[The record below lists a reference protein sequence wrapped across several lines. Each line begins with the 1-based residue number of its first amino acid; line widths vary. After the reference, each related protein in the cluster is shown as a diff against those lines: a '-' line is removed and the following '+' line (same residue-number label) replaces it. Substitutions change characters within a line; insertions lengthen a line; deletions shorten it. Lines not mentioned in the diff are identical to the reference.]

1 MLRQL
6 VIVAV
11 LFGIMTGL
19 PLVVSPHAGSVNP
32 ASMAAFGFI
41 VLAAYTLGELAER
54 FRLPHITGY
63 LVTGLVCGPHVLGV
77 IDEVV
82 VHDLGLFNV
91 LAVALIGL
99 SAGGAMKVANLR
111 KGIKVIAG
119 VIGAQFGAVM
129 LGVGLLVMLLAL
141 PIPGLGQAF
150 LQQGGLPRA
159 LAVALLMGTVAAAF
173 SPAATIAVIHGVRAR
188 GPVTDKVLDI
198 SVLNNVVV
206 VAVFAA
212 ALAVAQRL
220 VGASHGDSRLIGELL
235 VTLGGSLGLGL
246 ALGLVLWG
254 YLRFVGTHLLL
265 LLVGLCFVVTHLAE
279 QLGTEPVLVFIIA
292 GFTFANASPRS
303 AALFDVVDRLSLP
316 VYVVFFF
323 IAGAGLHL
331 DALAV
336 LWPAALLIFG
346 GRLASLW
353 IGTRLGNQLTQGPD
367 GLGRYGWMTF
377 GPQAGIALS
386 LAMVAGHAFDDWG
399 ATFETLAVATIALN
413 ELVGPALLQAALGL
427 VGEADDG
434 RQGITEDHDQPE
446 DELEDEDGE
455 AGPGAEGS
463 RRAARPKEAEPEA
476 GLPEWLP
483 EPGRS
488 RRNVWG
494 PPPSTRS
501 DRLRRLCKGLEGD
514 LQTIVGDLRAGA
526 ISRRR
531 EQAARFLGLLRRE
544 FLRAH
549 RHTALTVEADSQAA
563 WSVSIRRERGELANR
578 WERLLLDRA
587 ATTDFR
593 QDLDVFRSIIRE
605 VDRSIEDVPEAL
617 EVPLARSWADPR
629 EDDGPRLAA
638 HRWWLRTRRSV
649 TGVLGSS
656 SEELRVVELRAITR
670 YCMSGLVPS
679 NLVEAAALIAM
690 GERHLLARARAV
702 FEAYHQSLESLL
714 SKDFGVEERKQALE
728 RIRAE
733 VEEDFALAS
742 REVDRMAD
750 DAVRVTASALGRAY
764 RVLVGMVDSAGTP
777 ELPASRYRYSRI
789 YDARERALAQLE
801 EGFTISRDLTRGIAS
816 NLAMELEM
824 VRLRVH
830 VREAVDDTATGLER
844 DIRGRL
850 LVQLERV
857 DEALTAT
864 IAQLRV
870 LLAGG
875 QGSRDSV
882 RQGILDAT
890 APLARLLH
898 EVLGIAEKLRGSLKN
913 ESAVAPLLRALSSEI
928 DELTDHF
935 LVVSDPPAT
944 RGRSFPPRPT
954 TRDLH
959 FREAV
964 RAYMEAEAGRDLTV
978 SLGALRAR
986 IDETYVGIDEVQRV
1000 VAFNSDLAGAELDVL
1015 PDEQLEAETLQLLQ
1029 EMLVGTLQ
1037 RLSSRVGTL
1046 GQASADIPE
1055 QAGQAVRQAVSGNLE
1070 RLTSILVEGR
1080 HSELKLRL
1088 ALDAASS
1095 GRRELHGA
1103 LREVATAAEQLGQ
1116 IVTAALGPHS
1126 LQRARALLGLRD
1138 PDAEAQDHPT
1148 TFAAPAERVPIPT
1161 VYRRL
1166 FSDRGLEGGDLLA
1179 GREADVER
1187 VRRTLT
1193 GRGSPSRTV
1202 AVVGVA
1208 GIGNEA
1214 VVNSLLRGLP
1224 EHVGI
1229 LRVRLESRTSVEQ
1242 VEELLLEPMQAR
1254 RGDIVVVEGFHWLF
1268 TIRPGGFAPL
1278 RRLIDGILADRGR
1291 NGWLVSTERPVWSY
1305 AKRVLPL
1312 EDIFCER
1319 FDLGALSVEELRN
1332 TLLLRHAMSGYRL
1345 HFQRPSGHIGWWLQE
1360 LLTRKAA
1367 EEDLHDRHF
1376 FEQLHQATGGILS
1389 DALRLWLAS
1398 VAGVGSS
1405 TDTITIGSLPEP
1417 ALEPLRKLSLDD
1429 LITLRQ
1435 VARQGRITAD
1445 DHAQQFRTEPT
1456 WSAGY
1461 LTRLEHTGLLH
1472 RMDEC
1477 SYRLAPELAGAIHQV
1492 LRERRLM
1499 G

>member
-19 PLVVSPHAGSVNP
+19 PLVVSPHEGTVNP

-63 LVTGLVCGPHVLGV
+63 LVTGLVCGPYVLGV

-82 VHDLGLFNV
+82 VRDLGLFNV

-99 SAGGAMKVANLR
+99 SAGGAMKISELR
-111 KGIKVIAG
+111 KGIRVIAG

-129 LGVGLLVMLLAL
+129 IGVGLLVMLLAL
-141 PIPGLGQAF
+141 PIPGVGLPF
-150 LQQGGLPRA
+150 LQGGGLSRT

-173 SPAATIAVIHGVRAR
+173 SPAATIAVIHGVRAQ
-188 GPVTDKVLDI
+188 GPVTEKVLGI

-220 VGASHGDSRLIGELL
+220 VGAEQGDSRLIVELL
-235 VTLGGSLGLGL
+235 ITLGGSIGLGL
-246 ALGLVLWG
+246 MLGLVLWG

-265 LLVGLCFVVTHLAE
+265 LVVGLCFVVTHIAE
-279 QLGTEPVLVFIIA
+279 QLGTEPVLVFIVA

-303 AALFDVVDRLSLP
+303 SAMFAVVDRLSLP

-331 DALAV
+331 HALAV
-336 LWPAALLIFG
+336 LWPAALLVFG
-346 GRLASLW
+346 GRLVSLW
-353 IGTRLGNQLTQGPD
+353 LGTRLGNQLTQGPD
-367 GLGRYGWMTF
+367 GLNRYGWMAF

-386 LAMVAGHAFDDWG
+386 LAMVAGHAFEGWG

-427 VGEADDG
+427 VGEVEGG
-434 RQGITEDHDQPE
+434 RQGVTAA
-446 DELEDEDGE
+446 LDED
-455 AGPGAEGS
+455 AGVGVAEGEDALEGGGVEGP
-463 RRAARPKEAEPEA
+463 RDREA

-494 PPPSTRS
+494 PPPASRS
-501 DRLRRLCKGLEGD
+501 ERLRMLCKGVEND
-514 LQTIVGDLRAGA
+514 LQIIVRDLRAGA

-531 EQAARFLGLLRRE
+531 EQAVRFLGLLRRE

-549 RHTALTVEADSQAA
+549 RHTAQTVSADSQSA
-563 WSVSIRRERGELANR
+563 WAGSIRRERGELASR
-578 WERLLLDRA
+578 WEQLLLDRA

-593 QDLDVFRSIIRE
+593 QDLEIFRSIIRE
-605 VDRSIEDVPEAL
+605 VDERSEDVPEAL

-629 EDDGPRLAA
+629 EDDGLRLTV
-638 HRWWLRTRRSV
+638 HRWWVRTRRSL
-649 TGVLGSS
+649 TGLLGTST
-656 SEELRVVELRAITR
+656 EEQRVIELRAISR
-670 YCMSGLVPS
+670 YCLSGLAPTH
-679 NLVEAAALIAM
+679 LVEAAALIAM

-702 FEAYHQSLESLL
+702 FESYHQALEALL
-714 SKDFGVEERKQALE
+714 AKDYDVEQRKRALE
-728 RIRAE
+728 RIRTE
-733 VEEDFALAS
+733 VEEDFALAG

-764 RVLVGMVDSAGTP
+764 RALIRMVDSAGTA
-777 ELPASRYRYSRI
+777 ELPSSRYRFSRV
-789 YDARERALAQLE
+789 YDARERAIAQLE

-830 VREAVDDTATGLER
+830 VREAVEDAATGLER
-844 DIRGRL
+844 DVRGRL
-850 LVQLERV
+850 LVQLDRV
-857 DEALTAT
+857 DGALTTT
-864 IAQLRV
+864 ISSLRA
-870 LLAGG
+870 LLSGPQA
-875 QGSRDSV
+875 SRDTV
-882 RQGILDAT
+882 RQGILDST
-890 APLARLLH
+890 APLAHLLH
-898 EVLGIAEKLRGSLKN
+898 EVLGIAEKLRGALKN
-913 ESAVAPLLRALSSEI
+913 ESAVGPLLRALSSEI
-928 DELTDHF
+928 DELTDRF

-944 RGRSFPPRPT
+944 RGRSFPPRPQ
-954 TRDLH
+954 TRDLY

-986 IDETYVGIDEVQRV
+986 VDETYVGIDEVQRV
-1000 VAFNSDLAGAELDVL
+1000 LGFNSDLAGAELDVL
-1015 PDEQLEAETLQLLQ
+1015 PDDGLEQETLELLR

-1037 RLSSRVGTL
+1037 RLSNRVSTL
-1046 GQASADIPE
+1046 RQASADIPDE
-1055 QAGQAVRQAVSGNLE
+1055 AGLAVRQAVSGNLE
-1070 RLTSILVEGR
+1070 RLTDILVEGR
-1080 HSELKLRL
+1080 HGELKLRL
-1088 ALDAASS
+1088 ALDAASAS
-1095 GRRELHGA
+1095 RQELRGA
-1103 LREVATAAEQLGQ
+1103 LREVATAIEQLGQ
-1116 IVTAALGPHS
+1116 LLSAALGPRT
-1126 LQRARALLGLRD
+1126 LGKARALLGLRD
-1138 PDAEAQDHPT
+1138 ADAEAREHPKS
-1148 TFAAPAERVPIPT
+1148 FAAPEERVPIPT

-1166 FSDRGLEGGDLLA
+1166 FSDQGLEGGDLLA
-1179 GREADVER
+1179 GREGDVER

-1208 GIGNEA
+1208 GIGNQA

-1224 EHVGI
+1224 EQVGI
-1229 LRVRLESRTSVEQ
+1229 LRVQLDRRATAAE
-1242 VEELLLEPMQAR
+1242 VEEKLLEPMRGR
-1254 RGDIVVVEGFHWLF
+1254 RGDIAVVEGFHWLF

-1278 RRLIDGILADRGR
+1278 RRLIDGIIEDRGR

-1305 AKRVLPL
+1305 ARRVLPL

-1345 HFQRPSGHIGWWLQE
+1345 HFQRPAGHIGWWLQE

-1367 EEDLHDRHF
+1367 EEDLHERHF

-1405 TDTITIGSLPEP
+1405 TDTITIGELPEP
-1417 ALEPLRKLSLDD
+1417 ALEPLRKLPLDD

-1461 LTRLEHTGLLH
+1461 LTRLEHTGLLQ
-1472 RMDEC
+1472 RVDDC
-1477 SYRLAPELAGAIHQV
+1477 CYRLAPELAGAIHQV

>member
-19 PLVVSPHAGSVNP
+19 PLVISPHAGAVNP

-54 FRLPHITGY
+54 VRLPHITGY

-82 VHDLGLFNV
+82 VQDLELFNV

-99 SAGGAMKVANLR
+99 SAGGALKIRDLQAGFRVIS
-111 KGIKVIAG
+111 GVIA
-119 VIGAQFGAVM
+119 AQFGAVM
-129 LGVGLLVMLLAL
+129 LGVGLLVLVLAL
-141 PIPGLGQAF
+141 PIPGLGLEF
-150 LQQGGLPRA
+150 LREGGFPRTI
-159 LAVALLMGTVAAAF
+159 AVALLMGTVAAAF

-188 GPVTDKVLDI
+188 GPVTDKVLGI

-212 ALAVAQRL
+212 TLAVAQRL
-220 VGASHGDSRLIGELL
+220 VGAGHGDSRLIVDLL
-235 VTLGGSLGLGL
+235 ITLGGAVGMGIL
-246 ALGLVLWG
+246 LGLVLWI

-265 LLVGLCFVVTHLAE
+265 LVVGLCFVVTHLAD

-292 GFTFANASPRS
+292 GFIFANASPRS
-303 AALFDVVDRLSLP
+303 IALFAVVDRLALP

-323 IAGAGLHL
+323 VAGAGLHL

-336 LWPAALLIFG
+336 LWPAALLVFG
-346 GRLASLW
+346 GRLVSLW
-353 IGTRLGNQLTQGPD
+353 LGTKFGTRLTRGPD

-386 LAMVAGHAFDDWG
+386 LAMVAGHAFEGWG

-413 ELVGPALLQAALGL
+413 ELVGPALLQTALGL
-427 VGEADDG
+427 VSEARAE
-434 RQGITEDHDQPE
+434 RQGVAERPREDIPAAPDARAAGTITSAPERKAPTEDRQ
-446 DELEDEDGE
+446 DEL
-455 AGPGAEGS
+455 
-463 RRAARPKEAEPEA
+463 K
-476 GLPEWLP
+476 LPEWLP
-483 EPGRS
+483 EPGRT

-501 DRLRRLCKGLEGD
+501 ERLRQLCAGIQID
-514 LQTIVGDLRAGA
+514 LQNVVRDLRAGA
-526 ISRRR
+526 ITRRR
-531 EQAARFLGLLRRE
+531 EQAVRFLGLLRRE

-549 RHTALTVEADSQAA
+549 RHTTLTVASDKPEL
-563 WSVSIRRERGELANR
+563 WRGSIRRERGELASR

-593 QDLDVFRSIIRE
+593 QDQRTFERIVARIDE
-605 VDRSIEDVPEAL
+605 SIEDVPEAL
-617 EVPLARSWADPR
+617 EVPLDPAWCDAR
-629 EDDGPRLAA
+629 EDDNLRLAA
-638 HRWWLRTRRSV
+638 HRWR
-649 TGVLGSS
+649 
-656 SEELRVVELRAITR
+656 LRVRRRFLGLTGSQPTEVRAVELRALTR
-670 YCMSGLVPS
+670 YCLSGLAPTH
-679 NLVEAAALIAM
+679 LLEAAALIAM

-702 FEAYHQSLESLL
+702 FEAYHQSLEGLL
-714 SKDFGVEERKQALE
+714 AHDEWDVEQRKQALE
-728 RIRAE
+728 SIRVE

-750 DAVRVTASALGRAY
+750 DAVRVAASALGRAY
-764 RVLVGMVDSAGTP
+764 RELVRMVDSAGTP
-777 ELPASRYRYSRI
+777 ELPPARYRFSRI
-789 YDARERALAQLE
+789 YDARERAMGQLE
-801 EGFTISRDLTRGIAS
+801 EGFSSARDLTRGIAS

-830 VREAVDDTATGLER
+830 VREAVEDAAGGLER
-844 DIRGRL
+844 DVRGRL

-857 DEALTAT
+857 DSGLSDAVAS
-864 IAQLRV
+864 LRT
-870 LLAGG
+870 LLSGANTERE
-875 QGSRDSV
+875 QV
-882 RQGILDAT
+882 RQGILEAT

-898 EVLGIAEKLRGSLKN
+898 EVLGIAEKLRSALKN
-913 ESAVAPLLRALSSEI
+913 ESSVAPLLRALSSEI
-928 DELTDHF
+928 DELTDRF
-935 LVVSDPPAT
+935 LVVADAPAT
-944 RGRSFPPRPT
+944 RGRSFEPKPA
-954 TRDLH
+954 TRDLP

-978 SLGALRAR
+978 SLGKLRGR

-1000 VAFNSDLAGAELDVL
+1000 LAFNSDLAGAELDVL
-1015 PDEQLEAETLQLLQ
+1015 PDERLEDETLTLLR

-1037 RLSSRVGTL
+1037 RLSNRVTALLQGA
-1046 GQASADIPE
+1046 QDIPD
-1055 QAGQAVRQAVSGNLE
+1055 QAGSAVRDAVSGNLE
-1070 RLTSILVEGR
+1070 RLTDILVEGR

-1088 ALDAASS
+1088 ALESASA

-1103 LREVATAAEQLGQ
+1103 MREVAQAVEQLGQ
-1116 IVTAALGPHS
+1116 MLGIALGPRS
-1126 LQRARALLGLRD
+1126 LTRLRALLGLRD
-1138 PDAEAQDHPT
+1138 PEAEAREHPES
-1148 TFAAPAERVPIPT
+1148 FAPPAERVPIPT

-1166 FSDRGLEGGDLLA
+1166 FSDQGLEGGDLLA

-1193 GRGSPSRTV
+1193 GRASPSRTV

-1208 GIGNEA
+1208 GIGNTSA
-1214 VVNSLLRGLP
+1214 INSLLRGLP
-1224 EHVGI
+1224 EQVNVH
-1229 LRVRLESRTSVEQ
+1229 RVRLDACISAQQ
-1242 VEELLLEPMQAR
+1242 VRERVIEPMAEL
-1254 RGDIVVVEGFHWLF
+1254 RGDVAVIEGFHWLF
-1268 TIRPGGFAPL
+1268 SIRPGGFAPL
-1278 RRLIDGILADRGR
+1278 RALVEGVLADRGR
-1291 NGWLVSTERPVWSY
+1291 NGWIISTERPVWSY
-1305 AKRVLPL
+1305 AKRVMPL

-1319 FDLGALSVEELRN
+1319 FTLGALSVEELRN

-1345 HFQRPSGHIGWWLQE
+1345 HFQRPAGNLGWWLKD
-1360 LLTRKAA
+1360 LLTRKDA
-1367 EEDLHDRHF
+1367 EEELHERHF
-1376 FEQLHQATGGILS
+1376 FEQLHTATGGILS

-1398 VAGVGSS
+1398 ITGIGSS
-1405 TDTITIGSLPEP
+1405 TDTITIGGLPEP
-1417 ALEPLRKLSLDD
+1417 PLEPLRKLPLDD

-1435 VARQGRITAD
+1435 LARQGRITAE
-1445 DHAQQFRTEPT
+1445 DHAQQFRTEPS

-1461 LTRLEHTGLLH
+1461 LTRLEHKGLLQ
-1472 RMDEC
+1472 RVDDRC
-1477 SYRLAPELAGAIHQV
+1477 YRLAPDLAGAIHQV
-1492 LRERRLM
+1492 LRERGLM